1 MKVVYLKIER
11 HIEVKNKEILIKDIG
26 KVYCDN
32 YNLAEKIKNINFYTF
47 NVNYNEKRT
56 VSSMVVIQSIYEH
69 IEEPILISSI
79 GENDFVINYVT
90 EEKEK
95 KAITFLKVLF
105 VMAVTFFG
113 SVFAI
118 MTYNEDVG
126 VSGVFDKIHYI
137 IIGSERNG
145 AGILELT
152 YALGIAVGI
161 IIFFNH
167 FGKKKLT
174 KDPTPMEIE
183 MEKYEAD
190 ICDTLIKESS
200 RKDETIDIN

>member
-1 MKVVYLKIER
+1 MNIVYLKIER
-11 HIEVKNKEILIKDIG
+11 HIEVKNKEIMIEDIG

-32 YNLAEKIKNINFYTF
+32 YNLAEKIKNISFYTF
-47 NVNYNEKRT
+47 NTNYHEKRT

-79 GENDFVINYVT
+79 GENDFVISYVT

-113 SVFAI
+113 SIFAI

-137 IIGSERNG
+137 IIGSERSG

-152 YALGIAVGI
+152 YALGIALGI

-200 RKDETIDIN
+200 RKDETIDIT

>member
-11 HIEVKNKEILIKDIG
+11 HVEVKNKEILIKDIG

-90 EEKEK
+90 EDKEK